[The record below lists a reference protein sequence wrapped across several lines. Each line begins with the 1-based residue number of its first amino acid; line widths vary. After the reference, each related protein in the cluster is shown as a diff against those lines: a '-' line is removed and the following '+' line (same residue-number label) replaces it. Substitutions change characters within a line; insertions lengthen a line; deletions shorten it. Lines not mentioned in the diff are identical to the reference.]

1 MLEKEASWQ
10 ALLRESDPQ
19 KRKEKAVRYLS
30 GHGFSAGAAF
40 TVWERFCAEL
50 G

>member
-19 KRKEKAVRYLS
+19 KRKEKAERYLS
-30 GHGFSAGAAF
+30 GRLENRKNLIFF
-40 TVWERFCAEL
+40 
-50 G
+50 